1 MRPRPGPGR
10 RRRGPGGLAF
20 PPARLGAGQGLAAA
34 RTSPLL
40 GAALVV
46 LASGFLYVSLFLA
59 VARIGAADEALEL
72 RLDRALYSLLGGAAG
87 ERAPVG
93 EDLDYVYQLLP
104 RLGGVDSKVAISE
117 AAGRLAE
124 SIDAYREA
132 RAAAD
137 GAAAA
142 GAAADGPAADGT
154 GGAAGGEGEAEAAE
168 RARAELAASIESF
181 LRVLHAR
188 GSEVRAS
195 FNYLLLASG
204 VGIAAVA
211 VYAVWL
217 WSRLRESGLRDE
229 WSRRSLRHALEA
241 EDAARRRIARDLH
254 DDAAQDIAAAKML
267 CDRAAACTD
276 AAAAAAGRTEAS
288 APGSAAS
295 GAGARA
301 EAASGAE
308 AARLAGEASALLRGA
323 GLKLRSLAMELRPPE
338 LEGGGLVDALA
349 SLCASGRRGEAIGL
363 HVGED
368 LPGIAP
374 EAALHVYR
382 VAQEG
387 LANAAKHAKG
397 NRIEL
402 RLERAFEGGRAWLV
416 LEVRDSAEPT
426 GAVRAPGPSAAADD
440 PSLSSGTGLSIM
452 RERAAL
458 AGGRLDFERRAD
470 GAILRL
476 SVPGLAP
483 GKEGT

>member
-72 RLDRALYSLLGGAAG
+72 RLDRALFALLGVAAG
-87 ERAPVG
+87 EGAPVG
-93 EDLDYVYQLLP
+93 EDLDYVYPLLP
-104 RLGGVDSKVAISE
+104 RIGGVDSKVAISE

-168 RARAELAASIESF
+168 RARTELAASIESF

-267 CDRAAACTD
+267 CDRAVGRAE
-276 AAAAAAGRTEAS
+276 AG
-288 APGSAAS
+288 APGGDAS
-295 GAGARA
+295 GAGAGARA
-301 EAASGAE
+301 EAASAAE

-416 LEVRDSAEPT
+416 LEVLDSAEPT

>member
-1 MRPRPGPGR
+1 
-10 RRRGPGGLAF
+10 
-20 PPARLGAGQGLAAA
+20 
-34 RTSPLL
+34 
-40 GAALVV
+40 
-46 LASGFLYVSLFLA
+46 
-59 VARIGAADEALEL
+59 
-72 RLDRALYSLLGGAAG
+72 LLGGAAG

-168 RARAELAASIESF
+168 RARTELAASIESF

-267 CDRAAACTD
+267 CDRAAACTE
-276 AAAAAAGRTEAS
+276 AAAGAAVRAEAS
-288 APGSAAS
+288 APGVDAS
-295 GAGARA
+295 GEGAGASCVAGERA
-301 EAASGAE
+301 EAAPGAE

-349 SLCASGRRGEAIGL
+349 SLCSSGRRGEAIVL

-374 EAALHVYR
+374 EAALHAYR

-416 LEVRDSAEPT
+416 LEVLDSAEPT

>member
-1 MRPRPGPGR
+1 
-10 RRRGPGGLAF
+10 
-20 PPARLGAGQGLAAA
+20 
-34 RTSPLL
+34 
-40 GAALVV
+40 
-46 LASGFLYVSLFLA
+46 
-59 VARIGAADEALEL
+59 
-72 RLDRALYSLLGGAAG
+72 
-87 ERAPVG
+87 
-93 EDLDYVYQLLP
+93 
-104 RLGGVDSKVAISE
+104 
-117 AAGRLAE
+117 E
-124 SIDAYREA
+124 S
-132 RAAAD
+132 
-137 GAAAA
+137 
-142 GAAADGPAADGT
+142 
-154 GGAAGGEGEAEAAE
+154 AE
-168 RARAELAASIESF
+168 RARAELASSIESF

-188 GSEVRAS
+188 RSEVRAS

-267 CDRAAACTD
+267 CDRAVGRAE
-276 AAAAAAGRTEAS
+276 AG
-288 APGSAAS
+288 APGGDAS
-295 GAGARA
+295 GAGAGARA

-416 LEVRDSAEPT
+416 LEVLDSAEPT

>member
-267 CDRAAACTD
+267 CDRAVGRAE
-276 AAAAAAGRTEAS
+276 AG
-288 APGSAAS
+288 APGGDAS
-295 GAGARA
+295 GAGAGARA

>member
-72 RLDRALYSLLGGAAG
+72 RLDRALFALLGVAAG
-87 ERAPVG
+87 EGAPVG
-93 EDLDYVYQLLP
+93 EDLDYVYPLLP
-104 RLGGVDSKVAISE
+104 RIGGVDSKVAISE

-124 SIDAYREA
+124 SIDAYRAA
-132 RAAAD
+132 RTVADGAAAD
-137 GAAAA
+137 GASA
-142 GAAADGPAADGT
+142 GGA
-154 GGAAGGEGEAEAAE
+154 GGAAGGGGAAESAE
-168 RARAELAASIESF
+168 RARAELASSIESF

-188 GSEVRAS
+188 RSEVRAS

-267 CDRAAACTD
+267 CDRAVGRAE
-276 AAAAAAGRTEAS
+276 AG
-288 APGSAAS
+288 APGGDAS
-295 GAGARA
+295 GAGAGARA